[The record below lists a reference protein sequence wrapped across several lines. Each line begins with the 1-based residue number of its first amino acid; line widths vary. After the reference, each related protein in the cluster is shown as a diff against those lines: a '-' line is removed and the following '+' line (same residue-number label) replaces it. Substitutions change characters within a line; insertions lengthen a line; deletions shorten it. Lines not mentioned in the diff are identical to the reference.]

1 MMLNDILNILK
12 ADSGLTSLLGATVA
26 DSKIYMNQGKA
37 ETCISYK
44 YSLISSDGIKAQ
56 SKLEINCISPDYAKA
71 ESILNRVKQL
81 LITIGNRQLN
91 NDILNVALNG
101 GGSLYIE
108 ETKQH
113 IIKAYFIL
121 TVRERM
127 I

>member
-1 MMLNDILNILK
+1 MMLNEILNILK
-12 ADSGLTSLLGATVA
+12 ADSELYSLLGANVK
-26 DSKIYMNQGKA
+26 DSHIYMNNGKA
-37 ETCISYK
+37 DTCISYK
-44 YSLISSDGIKAQ
+44 YSSITSDGIKVQ

-71 ESILNRVKQL
+71 ESIFNRVKQL
-81 LITIGNRQLN
+81 LITVGNRQLN

-121 TVRERM
+121 TIRERM

>member
-1 MMLNDILNILK
+1 MLNDILNILK
-12 ADSGLTSLLGATVA
+12 ADSELYSLLGATA
-26 DSKIYMNQGKA
+26 SDSKIYMNQGKA

-44 YSLISSDGIKAQ
+44 YSIITSDGIKAQ
-56 SKLEINCISPDYAKA
+56 SKLEVNCISPDYTKA

-81 LITIGNRQLN
+81 LITVGNKQLN

-108 ETKQH
+108 GTNQH

-121 TVRERM
+121 TIRERM

>member
-1 MMLNDILNILK
+1 MLNDILNILK
-12 ADSGLTSLLGATVA
+12 ADSDLYSLLGATVSA
-26 DSKIYMNQGKA
+26 SKIYMNQGKA
-37 ETCISYK
+37 ETCITYK

-71 ESILNRVKQL
+71 ESILNRVRQL
-81 LITIGNRQLN
+81 LITVGNKQLN

-121 TVRERM
+121 TIRERM

>member
-1 MMLNDILNILK
+1 MLNDILNILK
-12 ADSGLTSLLGATVA
+12 ADSELYSLLGATA
-26 DSKIYMNQGKA
+26 SDSKIYMNQGKA

-44 YSLISSDGIKAQ
+44 YSIITSDGIKAQ
-56 SKLEINCISPDYAKA
+56 SKLEVNCISPDYAKA
-71 ESILNRVKQL
+71 ESIFNRVKQL
-81 LITIGNRQLN
+81 LITIGDKQLD

-113 IIKAYFIL
+113 IIKAYFIF
-121 TVRERM
+121 TIRERM

>member
-1 MMLNDILNILK
+1 MLNEILNVLK
-12 ADSGLTSLLGATVA
+12 ADSELYSLLGDTVK
-26 DSKIYMNQGKA
+26 DSHIYMNRGKTD
-37 ETCISYK
+37 TCISYK
-44 YSLISSDGIKAQ
+44 YSIISSDGIKAQ
-56 SKLEINCISPDYAKA
+56 SKLEVNCISPDYAKA
-71 ESILNRVKQL
+71 ESILDRVKQL

-121 TVRERM
+121 TIRERM

>member
-1 MMLNDILNILK
+1 MLNDILNILK
-12 ADSGLTSLLGATVA
+12 ADSGLTSLLGATVS

-37 ETCISYK
+37 DTCISYK

-56 SKLEINCISPDYAKA
+56 RKLEMNFISPDYGKA
-71 ESILNRVKQL
+71 EGILSRVKQL
-81 LITIGNRQLN
+81 LITVGNKQLN

-121 TVRERM
+121 TIRERM

>member
-1 MMLNDILNILK
+1 MLNDILNILK
-12 ADSGLTSLLGATVA
+12 ADSGLHSLLGATVK
-26 DSKIYMNQGKA
+26 DSHIYMNQGKA

-56 SKLEINCISPDYAKA
+56 SKLEMNCISSDYGKA
-71 ESILNRVKQL
+71 ESILNSVKQL
-81 LITIGNRQLN
+81 LITVGDKQIN

-113 IIKAYFIL
+113 IMKAYFIL
-121 TVRERM
+121 TIRERM

>member
-1 MMLNDILNILK
+1 MLNEILTILK
-12 ADSGLTSLLGATVA
+12 ADSELYSLLGATVS

-37 ETCISYK
+37 DTCISYK

-56 SKLEINCISPDYAKA
+56 SKLEINCISPDYGKS
-71 ESILNRVKQL
+71 EGILGRVKQP
-81 LITIGNRQLN
+81 LITVGNKQLN

-121 TVRERM
+121 TIRERM

>member
-1 MMLNDILNILK
+1 MLNEILTILK
-12 ADSGLTSLLGATVA
+12 ADSELYSLLGATVS

-44 YSLISSDGIKAQ
+44 YSIISSDGIKAQ
-56 SKLEINCISPDYAKA
+56 SKLEMNCISPDYGKA
-71 ESILNRVKQL
+71 ESILSRVKQL
-81 LITIGNRQLN
+81 LITVGNKQLN

-101 GGSLYIE
+101 GGSLFIE

-121 TVRERM
+121 SIRERM

>member
-1 MMLNDILNILK
+1 MLNEILNILK
-12 ADSGLTSLLGATVA
+12 ADSGLTALLGATVA

>member
-1 MMLNDILNILK
+1 MMLNEILTILK
-12 ADSGLTSLLGATVA
+12 ADSQLSSLLGATVK
-26 DSKIYMNQGKA
+26 DSHIYMNQGKA

-44 YSLISSDGIKAQ
+44 YSIISSDGIKAQ
-56 SKLEINCISPDYAKA
+56 CKLEINCISPDYGKA
-71 ESILNRVKQL
+71 ESMLNRVKQL
-81 LITIGNRQLN
+81 LVTIGNKQLN

-101 GGSLYIE
+101 GGSLYVE

-121 TVRERM
+121 TIRERM